1 MDKAALLTGQ
11 ETKLSHVEVEHIA
24 ELAKLGLT
32 DGEKEKFRE
41 QLSAVLEYAE
51 ILQRLDTE
59 AIPPTATVLP
69 QRNVMAADEVRPS
82 FPREDILANAPQ
94 TEDGCF
100 KVQAI
105 LEN

>member
-1 MDKAALLTGQ
+1 MDKRSK

-24 ELAKLGLT
+24 ELAKLSLT
-32 DGEKEKFRE
+32 DGEKERFRE
-41 QLSAVLEYAE
+41 QLSAILDYAE

-69 QRNVMAADEVRPS
+69 LQNVMVADEVRPS
-82 FPREDILANAPQ
+82 FSRQDILANAP
-94 TEDGCF
+94 EAKNGCF

-105 LEN
+105 LE